1 MSCHPGGGGGVG
13 EMTHKMLQRGRGVQ
27 KSVTY
32 YLNGPFHRLPL
43 DDGPGLGEAGDEIGF
58 NGNDFFAE
66 QVQNFD
72 AA

>member
-1 MSCHPGGGGGVG
+1 MSPKGVVG
-13 EMTHKMLQRGRGVQ
+13 EMTQN
-27 KSVTY
+27 VTKGEGG
-32 YLNGPFHRLPL
+32 LKKCHILFEWPPFHRLPL

-58 NGNDFFAE
+58 NGNNFFAE